1 MLQRGVDTPDMD
13 VTWVS
18 SLSWYFLNLF
28 GLNSIYTLILGGDN
42 AADQTKDMQGVRIQ
56 GLLGLGSVLTA
67 VQMNAGMPGAGAPA
81 MPGQPQQNFQK
92 LYDAEAENLELSTPE
107 SHRWACDEVEE
118 RLLKLYKLR

>member
-1 MLQRGVDTPDMD
+1 M
-13 VTWVS
+13 
-18 SLSWYFLNLF
+18 
-28 GLNSIYTLILGGDN
+28 
-42 AADQTKDMQGVRIQ
+42 
-56 GLLGLGSVLTA
+56 A

-118 RLLKLYKLR
+118 RLLKLYKLRLPAIYFLYQHTMSPFALLVICKPSS